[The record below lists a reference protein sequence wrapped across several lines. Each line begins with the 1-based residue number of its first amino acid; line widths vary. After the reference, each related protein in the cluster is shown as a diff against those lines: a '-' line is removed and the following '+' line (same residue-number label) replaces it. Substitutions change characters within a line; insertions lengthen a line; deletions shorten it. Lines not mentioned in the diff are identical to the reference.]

1 MQQEFFVLR
10 LRKSEK
16 TGMAPYA
23 QGGKAPQAQGVRPKA
38 KPVDCE
44 ETWGLLSCIFNFFFT
59 YFIVYFMYLNYYDLI
74 YSSVFILFV

>member
-1 MQQEFFVLR
+1 MQQENFVLR
-10 LRKSEK
+10 LRKSGK
-16 TGMAPYA
+16 IGMAQYA

-44 ETWGLLSCIFNFFFT
+44 ETWGPLSCVCKFFFIH
-59 YFIVYFMYLNYYDLI
+59 FIVYFMYLNYYDLI